1 MSEETGRQLQSV
13 GLQRAGRDLMTKRQP
28 GLGWQEAGWEETQSD
43 CRQLYGVSSG
53 DHENALKLILLM
65 VA

>member
-13 GLQRAGRDLMTKRQP
+13 GLQRAGRDLMTKQQP

-43 CRQLYGVSSG
+43 CRQLWGFFGGS
-53 DHENALKLILLM
+53 
-65 VA
+65 